1 MAAGI
6 YTVLVPKFINETAP
20 SELKGPFGAMS
31 QLLVTFGIFLT
42 ALVCIKLPYFTF
54 SQQDSCQIIQVQ
66 VDRQVFTSEADIASI
81 VGAWSVQSQW
91 RLVWGIPS
99 VLAIV
104 QSLLVV
110 FVFNFETPYHLK
122 KTEQWEKLEQLM
134 ALIYHKSHV

>member
-1 MAAGI
+1 M
-6 YTVLVPKFINETAP
+6 
-20 SELKGPFGAMS
+20 
-31 QLLVTFGIFLT
+31 
-42 ALVCIKLPYFTF
+42 
-54 SQQDSCQIIQVQ
+54 
-66 VDRQVFTSEADIASI
+66 
-81 VGAWSVQSQW
+81 QSQW

-134 ALIYHKSHV
+134 ALIYHKSHVQARIDVIDTREVVGVEF